1 MGFLIGCAVVVVVAV
16 GVVCWAHR
24 EQESRRTRPR
34 YVPDRR
40 GRMIR
45 VDPGTASP
53 DAEKPVHVQVAEAVR
68 EVAYEARLT
77 PEQRAARR
85 AVRRLR
91 DESTWLKKRP
101 FSDRYDDDNHTRR
114 F

>member
-1 MGFLIGCAVVVVVAV
+1 MGFLIGCAVVVAMAV
-16 GVVCWAHR
+16 GIVCWAHR

-34 YVPDRR
+34 YLPDRR
-40 GRMIR
+40 GRMVR
-45 VDPGTASP
+45 VEPGTTPP
-53 DAEKPVHVQVAEAVR
+53 DTETPVHAQVVEAVR

-77 PEQRAARR
+77 AEQRAARR

-91 DESTWLKKRP
+91 DEVAWLKKRP

-114 F
+114 I